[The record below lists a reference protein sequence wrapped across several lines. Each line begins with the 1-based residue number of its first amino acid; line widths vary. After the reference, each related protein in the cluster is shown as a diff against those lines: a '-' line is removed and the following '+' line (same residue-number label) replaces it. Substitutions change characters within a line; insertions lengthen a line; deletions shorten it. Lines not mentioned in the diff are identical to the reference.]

1 MNVQN
6 ELRYLLAVDLLDKL
20 AADGFLTDN
29 ELAKAKRLAVEKYR
43 PCGVGYSHRSVI
55 WLRCQKR

>member
-20 AADGFLTDN
+20 AAEGFLTDE
-29 ELAKAKRLAVEKYR
+29 ELTRAKQLAVEKYH
-43 PCGVGYSHRSVI
+43 PIAV
-55 WLRCQKR
+55 WE